1 MAGTEKPVSSGERQV
16 EYASESDDSS
26 DTVVGDLI
34 EHETP
39 EFEQY
44 SSEVNIF
51 DDPEEVMKFIRIKF
65 KECIDPIEC
74 GLTDIL
80 RQENAIST
88 DEEEEVKK
96 KLTRRD
102 KAWAAWDILC
112 RLSPRLFDKVCMPFL
127 KENFP
132 HVVRGVEFRWNGQTG
147 FRSKCP
153 RHFIQDHIKL
163 KKFVD
168 ILLSCACWTYKRAQG
183 LLEGKASDR
192 DKWSSIFE
200 TVKKNSGNAQLQ
212 KEVLKALKG
221 IGVENPHS
229 FLKLF
234 RSGFRC
240 MCKKAATTPSQ
251 EKHFHLVPKAEDTV
265 SNSSPTLYPAE
276 TDSDGQVFSADIE
289 STVVSTAENNG
300 HITKT
305 DAAEPELFQTREDK
319 AKFERL
325 LEKTNKALVDAA
337 TAKTYIRQIEGAA
350 YRWIMLN
357 GGTVEEQT
365 LKNKI
370 RAVSRSQDDIAIL
383 AALEDQ
389 TQCILKTFQAI
400 FLSTENTMAETKY
413 IRQGRETFNFKVP
426 DFPYRA
432 LLERHHKL
440 FNDLNE
446 ITGSKNQFHNA
457 TDATSGE
464 FTLHKFASIMFQND
478 SSFARF
484 GKRKVNECYTEQT
497 GALAENDTGPAEHNT
512 HPVEHD
518 TLPTQQV
525 ESGTR
530 PVEHDTPSI
539 QRVENDTH
547 PVEQV
552 ENDIRPSPAQEAEND
567 TPTVAQAENDTRLVE
582 QVEKD
587 TCPVQQL
594 ETGSRPVEQVTNDR
608 HTLTDEREVTER
620 SEDSAEE
627 MEMSRE
633 RFKETVTDRDDH
645 YPVESPWAYQPLA
658 QWYDSLWENSP
669 LIPES

>member
-1 MAGTEKPVSSGERQV
+1 
-16 EYASESDDSS
+16 
-26 DTVVGDLI
+26 
-34 EHETP
+34 
-39 EFEQY
+39 
-44 SSEVNIF
+44 
-51 DDPEEVMKFIRIKF
+51 MKFIRIKF

-132 HVVRGVEFRWNGQTG
+132 HVFGALQA
-147 FRSKCP
+147 
-153 RHFIQDHIKL
+153 
-163 KKFVD
+163 
-168 ILLSCACWTYKRAQG
+168 LLLIS
-183 LLEGKASDR
+183 
-192 DKWSSIFE
+192 
-200 TVKKNSGNAQLQ
+200 
-212 KEVLKALKG
+212 
-221 IGVENPHS
+221 
-229 FLKLF
+229 
-234 RSGFRC
+234 
-240 MCKKAATTPSQ
+240 
-251 EKHFHLVPKAEDTV
+251 
-265 SNSSPTLYPAE
+265 
-276 TDSDGQVFSADIE
+276 
-289 STVVSTAENNG
+289 
-300 HITKT
+300 
-305 DAAEPELFQTREDK
+305 K

-594 ETGSRPVEQVTNDR
+594 ETGSRPKLKEGIAGQNNVGCGNPLVF
-608 HTLTDEREVTER
+608 LVDEK
-620 SEDSAEE
+620 
-627 MEMSRE
+627 MQGIG
-633 RFKETVTDRDDH
+633 TVN
-645 YPVESPWAYQPLA
+645 Q
-658 QWYDSLWENSP
+658 
-669 LIPES
+669 